1 MENLELSDKGKKL
14 LEFLDYK
21 MYDGEFTNSDLVQFI
36 EHCGKYLNLQ
46 TIPDYAKENK
56 LSYKYLKKFREVV
69 EIFDVKFV
77 IDNN

>member
-46 TIPDYAKENK
+46 TIPNYAKEHN
-56 LSYKYLKKFREVV
+56 LSYNGVKKFREVV

>member
-46 TIPDYAKENK
+46 TIPNYTKEHN
-56 LSYKYLKKFREVV
+56 LSYNGVKKFREVV

>member
-46 TIPDYAKENK
+46 TISNYAKEHN
-56 LSYKYLKKFREVV
+56 LSYNGVKKFRKIV